1 MKQTP
6 NKIING
12 KTTFYFIIVDIII
25 FLILVFGDYYI
36 GSPGSARLEPYSPK
50 SFEFIL
56 NNVYVYVISSTSMTL
71 LLFWVSYLSNK
82 QKN

>member
-25 FLILVFGDYYI
+25 FLIFVFEDYYI

-50 SFEFIL
+50 SFEFIINNIHVYAIVSTLMTSIAFWL
-56 NNVYVYVISSTSMTL
+56 N
-71 LLFWVSYLSNK
+71 YLHKKS
-82 QKN
+82 KN